1 MGRAFQ
7 KQFRDGDVGN
17 LKVLI
22 WWLYLKIEGKGG
34 GISKY
39 NDERWLHLD
48 IFSLFLLL
56 LIHSCSKQ
64 QEANQRK
71 ESVHVTPTNN
81 TYWCK
86 SAVKQIIEKKAIRP
100 VPTPYSLS
108 RVKTCVLRD

>member
-48 IFSLFLLL
+48 IFSFFLLP
-56 LIHSCSKQ
+56 ISS
-64 QEANQRK
+64 R
-71 ESVHVTPTNN
+71 
-81 TYWCK
+81 
-86 SAVKQIIEKKAIRP
+86 QI
-100 VPTPYSLS
+100 V
-108 RVKTCVLRD
+108 